1 MYALVTCSNSLSSL
15 RTRRVSMVS
24 CWGSV
29 KSGVLVAL
37 VGLSLFEKGCLV
49 VCVLCEKG
57 VQGVVFEA
65 VHA

>member
-1 MYALVTCSNSLSSL
+1 
-15 RTRRVSMVS
+15 MVS